1 MPENAAI
8 GHKYGFA
15 KPSVNANIT
24 NTIMIVIPAVDLLD
38 GQVVRLQKGNYEQVT
53 IYNEDPLQEA
63 RKFKDAGFNHIHI
76 VDLNGARE
84 GTFVNLAHIN
94 EIINELGL
102 SVQTG
107 GGIRSY
113 DDAAMLFDHGV
124 SNIICSSMA
133 VKNREDWLKVLD
145 TYGER
150 AILGMDLKEGKV
162 AYGGW
167 LKTLDQSLD
176 DFLRPM
182 IERGLSTVL
191 CTDISRDGT
200 LEGANTELYQSLQQQ
215 YPGLQ
220 FIASGGVSGLT
231 DLKTLSEEQLYGV
244 VVGRAYYE
252 QKITLE
258 QMLRY
263 HRDRG

>member
-1 MPENAAI
+1 
-8 GHKYGFA
+8 
-15 KPSVNANIT
+15 
-24 NTIMIVIPAVDLLD
+24 MIVIPAVDLLD
-38 GQVVRLQKGNYEQVT
+38 GHVVRLQKGDYEQVT
-53 IYNEDPLQEA
+53 IYNENPLQEA
-63 RKFKDAGFNHIHI
+63 RKFKEAGFTHIHI

-84 GTFVNLAHIN
+84 GKFVNLGNITK
-94 EIINELGL
+94 IIDELDL
-102 SVQTG
+102 SIQTG

-113 DDAAMLFDHGV
+113 KDAAMLLDQGV

-133 VKNREDWLKVLD
+133 VKNQDDWLKVLD
-145 TYGER
+145 RYGKR

-176 DFLRPM
+176 DFLHPM

-215 YPGLQ
+215 YPMLQ
-220 FIASGGVSGLT
+220 FIASGGVSGPG
-231 DLKTLSEEQLYGV
+231 DLATLDEENLYGV

-252 QKITLE
+252 KKISLE
-258 QMLRY
+258 EMLHY
-263 HRDRG
+263 HREA